1 MEQEI
6 ENYQTYC
13 NSKLLS
19 FLIKLE
25 GHAVG
30 RDAFV
35 DHKMIVPLS
44 ELVSYYAKKWIEMLY
59 F

>member
-1 MEQEI
+1 MEI
-6 ENYQTYC
+6 NIYVA
-13 NSKLLS
+13 S
-19 FLIKLE
+19 FVLTVINFLTPITSA

-44 ELVSYYAKKWIEMLY
+44 ELVRTIFTACAYYV
-59 F
+59 